1 MSEKKAKTQKTE
13 GKTAAPQAEAGEE
26 DEPLSQ
32 FSLFEGDLVNR
43 AFAALKIGGRSPLD
57 LILRMI
63 IVIGITWVPMAMMSW
78 HVVLPP
84 GAPAQ
89 LNFFSDYAAYAQFLI
104 GIPLFIIAERVVGEA
119 TMGAYRDFGSSGVIA
134 DEYKA
139 VFKSAEDEVKA
150 LRKRVFPEIVCIA
163 IAYILALST
172 ILPELFWTS
181 DMETW
186 HVLKDAEGARIIT
199 QTGAWLM
206 LVALPLQNYWWIRWV
221 WKIFIWYWF
230 LSKISRF
237 KLVLVA
243 SHPDHTGGIGFLSEV
258 QAKFALVILAYGISN
273 VVATIGYKI
282 AIEHAPLDLPP
293 VWGPLVGFA
302 IIAPLLFLSPLLLFT
317 KQLKRTKK
325 RALAQFREKAMRNA
339 RKLEQ
344 EWLATPYDS
353 QRDEVARSELNQL
366 NLLTTFHD
374 RITAMRVVPFDLR
387 SAGQLIGSAIG
398 PMIPLL
404 PYFIEVPEPLQVMLE
419 ALTKWLPH

>member
-1 MSEKKAKTQKTE
+1 M
-13 GKTAAPQAEAGEE
+13 
-26 DEPLSQ
+26 
-32 FSLFEGDLVNR
+32 
-43 AFAALKIGGRSPLD
+43 
-57 LILRMI
+57 
-63 IVIGITWVPMAMMSW
+63 
-78 HVVLPP
+78 
-84 GAPAQ
+84 
-89 LNFFSDYAAYAQFLI
+89 
-104 GIPLFIIAERVVGEA
+104 
-119 TMGAYRDFGSSGVIA
+119 
-134 DEYKA
+134 
-139 VFKSAEDEVKA
+139 
-150 LRKRVFPEIVCIA
+150 
-163 IAYILALST
+163 
-172 ILPELFWTS
+172 
-181 DMETW
+181 
-186 HVLKDAEGARIIT
+186 
-199 QTGAWLM
+199 
-206 LVALPLQNYWWIRWV
+206 
-221 WKIFIWYWF
+221 
-230 LSKISRF
+230 
-237 KLVLVA
+237 
-243 SHPDHTGGIGFLSEV
+243 